1 MDKDILEEVSEDL
14 LSTPPLIFRLIRK
27 KIARTAKDNL
37 DLNITPLHI
46 EIMMVLEEE
55 GTMHVSEIGQRLQI
69 ARAQMTK
76 LIDKLVSLDIIE
88 REPDLQDRR
97 SINIKLTEHG
107 KVILKEQKN
116 MITLAAREII
126 SSLSQENLESLSISL
141 RNLRGILLK
150 I

>member
-1 MDKDILEEVSEDL
+1 MDKDILDEVSEDL

-46 EIMMVLEEE
+46 EIMMLLEEE

-76 LIDKLVSLDIIE
+76 LIEKLVCLNIIE
-88 REPDLQDRR
+88 RKVDLSDRR
-97 SINIKLTEHG
+97 SINIKLTDHG
-107 KVILKEQKN
+107 KIVLKEQKN
-116 MITLAAREII
+116 MITLAAKEII
-126 SSLSQENLESLSISL
+126 SSLSQENHENLSISL

-150 I
+150 A